1 MIGLTWNDRSASHG
15 ISDRLRRNAQ
25 EQRKAKEA
33 AKAEAIKKQFSA
45 WDGSHYNLERYIK
58 NSMHN
63 PDSYEHVETKYI
75 DKDTYIVVITKF
87 RGTNAFGAVVTNSM
101 AAEVGLDGSVRSIIQ

>member
-1 MIGLTWNDRSASHG
+1 
-15 ISDRLRRNAQ
+15 
-25 EQRKAKEA
+25 
-33 AKAEAIKKQFSA
+33 
-45 WDGSHYNLERYIK
+45 
-58 NSMHN
+58 MHN